1 MTEQAE
7 PVVSYEQ
14 DGHIVTLT
22 LRRPKARNA
31 VNGDVAEQ
39 MEAAL
44 DRYEADDQAW
54 VAILTGEGT
63 VFCAGADLKE
73 IAAGNARRLS
83 TKKGGFAGLVL
94 RERTK
99 PIIAAVNGPA
109 HAGGCEITLA
119 CDLVVAADN
128 ANFAVPEVKRAL
140 IAAAGALWRLPRA
153 VGPAK
158 AAEMI
163 MTGDPITAQ
172 EAMAA
177 GLVNQVVPGEE
188 LLTAARALADRIAV
202 NAPLAVHASRNVATQ
217 AFDLDTAT
225 MAKASGQAMAAMMAT
240 EDFKEGPRAFIEKR
254 PPQWKGC

>member
-1 MTEQAE
+1 MAE
-7 PVVSYEQ
+7 ETKEVVSYEQ
-14 DGHIVTLT
+14 DGHVVTLT
-22 LRRPKARNA
+22 IKRPEARNA

-44 DRYEADDQAW
+44 DRYEADEEAW

-83 TKKGGFAGLVL
+83 TKKGGFAGLVM

-99 PIIAAVNGPA
+99 PIIAAINGPA

-163 MTGDPITAQ
+163 MTGDPITAH
-172 EAMAA
+172 EALAV

-188 LLTAARALADRIAV
+188 LLAAAHALAGRIAV
-202 NAPLAVHASRNVATQ
+202 NAPLAVQASRNAATQ
-217 AFDLDTAT
+217 AFDLDKAA
-225 MAKASGQAMAAMMAT
+225 MAKLSSGAMQQMMAT

-254 PPQWKGC
+254 AAKWQGR